1 MCVLNVSDI
10 QHFSTGDGPGIR
22 ATVFL
27 KGCNLRCP
35 WCHNPETISP
45 LPQTLYFKGADQTH
59 TYGMRMSVG
68 QLLCELMED
77 EDFYRASGGGVTVS
91 GGEPL
96 LQADAVAELARAL
109 GKRGVPTIID
119 TAGCVPWESF
129 AAVLDVTDLFY
140 FDYKTPYPDAYREV
154 VGGDYALIYGNLCK
168 LIASGAHVHV
178 RVPLI
183 PGVNTDAQ
191 ACAKACEQLR
201 AAGVQYVDLLPF
213 HRMGTGKYEALGKA
227 YAYAGV
233 QPLSFEETSQI
244 ASIYRQY
251 FEISIE

>member
-1 MCVLNVSDI
+1 MRVLNVSDI

-22 ATVFL
+22 TTVFL

-35 WCHNPETISP
+35 WCHNPETISAA
-45 LPQTLYFKGADQTH
+45 PQTLMFAHANRTQ
-59 TYGMRMSVG
+59 TYGHAMTAQQVLA
-68 QLLCELMED
+68 QVLED
-77 EDFYRASGGGVTVS
+77 EDFYRASGGGVTFS

-96 LQADAVAELARAL
+96 LQADGVAEVAKAL
-109 GKRGVPTIID
+109 GAQGISVVVD

-140 FDYKTPYPDAYREV
+140 FDYKTPYPDAYRV
-154 VGGDYALIYGNLCK
+154 VGGDYALVYGNLCK

-191 ACAKACEQLR
+191 ACFMACEQLR

-233 QPLSFEETSQI
+233 QPLSFEEISQI

>member
-1 MCVLNVSDI
+1 MRVLNVSDI

-22 ATVFL
+22 TTVFL
-27 KGCNLRCP
+27 KGCNLHCP
-35 WCHNPETISP
+35 WCHNPETISAA
-45 LPQTLYFKGADQTH
+45 PQTLTFAHANHTQ
-59 TYGMRMSVG
+59 TYGCVMTAQQVLA
-68 QLLCELMED
+68 QVLED
-77 EDFYRASGGGVTVS
+77 EDFYRASGGGVTFS

-96 LQADAVAELARAL
+96 LQADGVAEIAKAL
-109 GKRGVPTIID
+109 GAQGISVVVD
-119 TAGCVPWESF
+119 TAGCVPWERF

-227 YAYAGV
+227 YEYVDVPPPSPAEIA
-233 QPLSFEETSQI
+233 EI
-244 ASIYRQY
+244 ASIYQQY
-251 FEISIE
+251 FEVTIE

>member
-1 MCVLNVSDI
+1 MRVLNVSDI

-22 ATVFL
+22 TTVFL
-27 KGCNLRCP
+27 KGCNLHCP
-35 WCHNPETISP
+35 WCHNPETISAAP
-45 LPQTLYFKGADQTH
+45 RTLTFAHANRTQ
-59 TYGMRMSVG
+59 TYGCVMTAQQVLA
-68 QLLCELMED
+68 QVLED
-77 EDFYRASGGGVTVS
+77 EDFYRASGGGVTFS

-96 LQADAVAELARAL
+96 LQADGVAEVAKAL
-109 GKRGVPTIID
+109 GAQGIPVVVD
-119 TAGCVPWESF
+119 TAGCVPWERF
-129 AAVLDVTDLFY
+129 AAVLDVIDLFY
-140 FDYKTPYPDAYREV
+140 FDYKTPYPATYREV
-154 VGGDYALIYGNLCK
+154 VGGDPTLVYGNLCK

-227 YAYAGV
+227 YAYADV
-233 QPLSFEETSQI
+233 PPPSPAEIAEI
-244 ASIYRQY
+244 ASIYQQY
-251 FEISIE
+251 FEVTIE

>member
-1 MCVLNVSDI
+1 MHVIHVSDI

-22 ATVFL
+22 TTVFL

-35 WCHNPETISP
+35 WCHNPETISAA
-45 LPQTLYFKGADQTH
+45 PQTLMFAQANRTQ
-59 TYGMRMSVG
+59 TYGHAMTAQQVLA
-68 QLLCELMED
+68 QVLED
-77 EDFYRASGGGVTVS
+77 EDFYRASGGGVTFS

-96 LQADAVAELARAL
+96 LQADGVAEVAKAL
-109 GKRGVPTIID
+109 GAQGISVVVD

-154 VGGDYALIYGNLCK
+154 VGGDYALVYGNLCK

-191 ACAKACEQLR
+191 ACVMACEQLR

-244 ASIYRQY
+244 ASIYRKY

>member
-1 MCVLNVSDI
+1 LAQVL
-10 QHFSTGDGPGIR
+10 
-22 ATVFL
+22 
-27 KGCNLRCP
+27 
-35 WCHNPETISP
+35 
-45 LPQTLYFKGADQTH
+45 
-59 TYGMRMSVG
+59 
-68 QLLCELMED
+68 ED
-77 EDFYRASGGGVTVS
+77 EDFYRASGGGVTFS

-96 LQADAVAELARAL
+96 LQADGVAEIAKAL
-109 GKRGVPTIID
+109 GAQGISVVVD

-191 ACAKACEQLR
+191 ACAKACEQLL

-233 QPLSFEETSQI
+233 QPLSFEEISQI

>member
-1 MCVLNVSDI
+1 MRVLNVSDI

-22 ATVFL
+22 TTVFL
-27 KGCNLRCP
+27 KGCNLHCP
-35 WCHNPETISP
+35 WCHNPETISAA
-45 LPQTLYFKGADQTH
+45 PQTLTFAHANRTQ
-59 TYGMRMSVG
+59 TYGCVMTAQQVLA
-68 QLLCELMED
+68 QVLED
-77 EDFYRASGGGVTVS
+77 EDFYRASGGGVTFS

-96 LQADAVAELARAL
+96 LQAEGVAEIAKAL
-109 GKRGVPTIID
+109 GAQGISVVVD
-119 TAGCVPWESF
+119 TAGCVPWERF

-227 YAYAGV
+227 YAYASV
-233 QPLSFEETSQI
+233 QPLSFEEITQI
-244 ASIYRQY
+244 ANIYRQY

>member
-22 ATVFL
+22 TTVFL

-35 WCHNPETISP
+35 WCHNPETISAA
-45 LPQTLYFKGADQTH
+45 PQTLTFAQANRTQ
-59 TYGMRMSVG
+59 TYGHAMTAQQVLA
-68 QLLCELMED
+68 QVLED
-77 EDFYRASGGGVTVS
+77 EDFYRASGGGVTFS

-96 LQADAVAELARAL
+96 LQADGVAEVAKAL
-109 GKRGVPTIID
+109 GAQGISVVVD

>member
-22 ATVFL
+22 TTVFL

-35 WCHNPETISP
+35 WCHNPETISAA
-45 LPQTLYFKGADQTH
+45 PQTLIFAHANRTQ
-59 TYGMRMSVG
+59 TYGHAMTAQQVLA
-68 QLLCELMED
+68 QVLED
-77 EDFYRASGGGVTVS
+77 EDFYRASGGGVTFS

-96 LQADAVAELARAL
+96 LQADGVAEIAKAL
-109 GKRGVPTIID
+109 GAQGISVVVD

-140 FDYKTPYPDAYREV
+140 FDYKIPYPDAYREV
-154 VGGDYALIYGNLCK
+154 VGGDHALIYGNLCK

-213 HRMGTGKYEALGKA
+213 HRMGRGKYEALGKA

>member
-1 MCVLNVSDI
+1 MHVIRVSDI

-22 ATVFL
+22 TTVFL

-35 WCHNPETISP
+35 WCHNPETISAA
-45 LPQTLYFKGADQTH
+45 PQTLIFAHANRTQ
-59 TYGMRMSVG
+59 TYGHAMTAQQVLA
-68 QLLCELMED
+68 QVLED
-77 EDFYRASGGGVTVS
+77 EDFYRASGGGVTFS

-96 LQADAVAELARAL
+96 LQADGVAEVAKAL
-109 GKRGVPTIID
+109 GAQGISVVVD

-129 AAVLDVTDLFY
+129 AAVLDVTNLFY

-154 VGGDYALIYGNLCK
+154 VGGDYALVYGNLCK

-233 QPLSFEETSQI
+233 QPLSFEEISQI

>member
-1 MCVLNVSDI
+1 
-10 QHFSTGDGPGIR
+10 
-22 ATVFL
+22 
-27 KGCNLRCP
+27 
-35 WCHNPETISP
+35 
-45 LPQTLYFKGADQTH
+45 
-59 TYGMRMSVG
+59 
-68 QLLCELMED
+68 
-77 EDFYRASGGGVTVS
+77 
-91 GGEPL
+91 
-96 LQADAVAELARAL
+96 
-109 GKRGVPTIID
+109 
-119 TAGCVPWESF
+119 
-129 AAVLDVTDLFY
+129 
-140 FDYKTPYPDAYREV
+140 V
-154 VGGDYALIYGNLCK
+154 VGGDYALVYGNLCK

-191 ACAKACEQLR
+191 ACFMACEQLR

>member
-1 MCVLNVSDI
+1 MAELVVSNI

-22 ATVFL
+22 TTVFL

-45 LPQTLYFKGADQTH
+45 VAQTLYFKGADQTR
-59 TYGMRMSVG
+59 TYGTRMQVE
-68 QLLCELMED
+68 QLVPELMED
-77 EDFYRASGGGVTVS
+77 RDFYRASGGGVTVS

-96 LQADAVAELARAL
+96 LQAHGVAELAREL
-109 GKRGVPTIID
+109 GKRGVPTVID
-119 TAGCVPWESF
+119 TAGSVPWESF
-129 AAVLDVTDLFY
+129 SAVLDVTDLFY
-140 FDYKTPYPDAYREV
+140 FDYKTPYPDVYREV
-154 VGGDYALIYGNLCK
+154 VGGDYALIYGNLCN

-183 PGVNTDAQ
+183 PGVNTDAK
-191 ACAKACEQLR
+191 ACTKACEQLR

-213 HRMGTGKYEALGKA
+213 HRMGSGKYEAMGKV

-233 QPLSFEETSQI
+233 QPPSSEEIAQI

-251 FEISIE
+251 FETSIE

>member
-1 MCVLNVSDI
+1 MCVINVSDI

-22 ATVFL
+22 TTVFL

-35 WCHNPETISP
+35 WCHNPETISAA
-45 LPQTLYFKGADQTH
+45 PQTLTFAQANRTQ
-59 TYGMRMSVG
+59 TYGHAMTAQQVLA
-68 QLLCELMED
+68 QVMED
-77 EDFYRASGGGVTVS
+77 EDFYRASGGGVTFS

-96 LQADAVAELARAL
+96 LQAEGVAEVAIAL
-109 GKRGVPTIID
+109 GAQGISVVVD

-154 VGGDYALIYGNLCK
+154 VGGDHALIYGNLCK